1 MSDAHEDEPELLEEL
16 GRALGHDPSA
26 APPPDRVAAVRAA
39 AERMSGPDDLAVRRG
54 SRRRFLLT
62 GGVAAG
68 VGAVAGY
75 LAHGGREDEE
85 PPAAVPMEQITF
97 AGAVRPDVEVSSAAL
112 INHTWGTELVLD
124 LTGLAAGTAYD
135 VVFETVSG
143 PVGAGS
149 LLAVPDVLMK
159 CRFNAAP
166 LRADVRA
173 IEVRDPDGAAVL
185 RSDLPSA

>member
-1 MSDAHEDEPELLEEL
+1 M
-16 GRALGHDPSA
+16 
-26 APPPDRVAAVRAA
+26 
-39 AERMSGPDDLAVRRG
+39 
-54 SRRRFLLT
+54 
-62 GGVAAG
+62 
-68 VGAVAGY
+68 
-75 LAHGGREDEE
+75 
-85 PPAAVPMEQITF
+85 
-97 AGAVRPDVEVSSAAL
+97 
-112 INHTWGTELVLD
+112 LD
-124 LTGLAAGTAYD
+124 LTGLAAGTSYD

-185 RSDLPSA
+185 RSDLPDA